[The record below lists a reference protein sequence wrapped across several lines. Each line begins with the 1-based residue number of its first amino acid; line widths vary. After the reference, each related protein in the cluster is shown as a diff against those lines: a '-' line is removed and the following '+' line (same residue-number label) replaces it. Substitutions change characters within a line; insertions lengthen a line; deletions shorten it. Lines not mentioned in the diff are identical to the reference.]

1 MTSAGQEAIEIA
13 PLVVAQLFFSC

>member
-13 PLVVAQLFFSC
+13 PLVSDRG